1 MLTRRDASAVDDSLV
16 ELPALLAIRGLVLKQ
31 KDGYKAGK
39 LSASRNWCHIIDA
52 DSYSEMR
59 THNARGQ
66 LKTWT
71 LLARFDARHPP
82 AFPWDRLRQC
92 EGKRPPGLICG
103 EDVWGV
109 SCEDLRVVTDRSWPA
124 DRRTSGQRPSD
135 LLQLLTSTLLLMPS
149 RRSYWVRLPLVLA
162 AAHYR

>member
-16 ELPALLAIRGLVLKQ
+16 ELPALLAIRGLVLKR

-71 LLARFDARHPP
+71 LLARFDAHHHP
-82 AFPWDRLRQC
+82 AFPWDKPQQC
-92 EGKRPPGLICG
+92 EGKKPPGMISG

-109 SCEDLRVVTDRSWPA
+109 SCEDLRAWS
-124 DRRTSGQRPSD
+124 RTATGQHIAECLASD
-135 LLQLLTSTLLLMPS
+135 LQTSFNYS
-149 RRSYWVRLPLVLA
+149 RQRYC
-162 AAHYR
+162 

>member
-52 DSYSEMR
+52 DSYPEMR

-66 LKTWT
+66 LRTWK

-109 SCEDLRVVTDRSWPA
+109 SCEELRAW
-124 DRRTSGQRPSD
+124 SGTAPGRQTAERLASD
-135 LLQLLTSTLLLMPS
+135 LLTSFNYS
-149 RRSYWVRLPLVLA
+149 RQRYC
-162 AAHYR
+162 